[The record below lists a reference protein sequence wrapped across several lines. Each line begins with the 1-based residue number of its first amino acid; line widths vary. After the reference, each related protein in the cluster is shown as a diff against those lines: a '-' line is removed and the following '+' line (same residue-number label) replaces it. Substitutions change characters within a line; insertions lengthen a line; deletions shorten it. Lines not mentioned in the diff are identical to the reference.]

1 MSRSAPST
9 QTRTREAKGG
19 GPGGSPDKF
28 RQGDESPGGLGCSP
42 GTATGELS
50 DVFAAGSRLRTS
62 RSRDV
67 TIAGGE
73 TTRIP
78 RKRNERIPGG
88 GRRGPAVGIESEC
101 QDEVGV
107 VLYLRRSP
115 SSRKGRDGSDQLVPR
130 ARGSHAPEH
139 SVAPGPSLRRSSVR
153 CGGGRRRP
161 SSLPRGAGEGRHAS
175 PGRRFVDGRRRP
187 PGVGRVDYANAPS
200 SRGPPRGGAP
210 SPPSDTL
217 AGGRRDATDAR
228 RVRDERG
235 LRPHLRRRPSPRGG
249 VRRWRTRQWRGEG
262 TGRVPPPAPPA
273 VPRWTPRGG
282 RSKAARPSAA
292 RTSRAPG

>member
-1 MSRSAPST
+1 MS
-9 QTRTREAKGG
+9 
-19 GPGGSPDKF
+19 
-28 RQGDESPGGLGCSP
+28 
-42 GTATGELS
+42 
-50 DVFAAGSRLRTS
+50 
-62 RSRDV
+62 
-67 TIAGGE
+67 
-73 TTRIP
+73 
-78 RKRNERIPGG
+78 
-88 GRRGPAVGIESEC
+88 GR
-101 QDEVGV
+101 
-107 VLYLRRSP
+107 
-115 SSRKGRDGSDQLVPR
+115 
-130 ARGSHAPEH
+130 
-139 SVAPGPSLRRSSVR
+139 
-153 CGGGRRRP
+153 GRRRP
-161 SSLPRGAGEGRHAS
+161 LLTTEPVLPQGARRVGSARAARSRIARTGTQRRPRTVHPPVLSPMWRRTTPSLVPAPGSGGGTACES
-175 PGRRFVDGRRRP
+175 GRRFVDGRRRP

-292 RTSRAPG
+292 WTSRAPGGEDEEEGGARGPLANFATGHLSRKESTDR